1 MTRETGF
8 YQAPPRS
15 GAVQG
20 ATRMAG
26 LNFGAITLPEIR
38 LRLPSVELPSR
49 YRARQGAR
57 MRIDAADAPWVSTGF
72 ETVRAGGAV
81 ARAAVVGERAGAAD
95 TEEAD
100 DTRSRDARRRSAPEA
115 DCEQAKREYEA
126 KLRDLQSKIEDCEK
140 LKRCIEECLKKY
152 PPATTDPDAPTSSL
166 TPPRPPADVG
176 SRPPLQRLPPTQY
189 LGIGD
194 EGLSQAAYN
203 VPLHRLAPNH
213 SSQLSR
219 LPPAN

>member
-15 GAVQG
+15 GAIQG
-20 ATRMAG
+20 PTRMAG

-38 LRLPSVELPSR
+38 LRLPSIELPSR
-49 YRARQGAR
+49 YRAQQGAR
-57 MRIDAADAPWVSTGF
+57 MRIEAADAQWVSTGF

-81 ARAAVVGERAGAAD
+81 ATPAVVGERAGAAA
-95 TEEAD
+95 EEAD

-126 KLRDLQSKIEDCEK
+126 KLRDLQSKLEDCEK

-152 PPATTDPDAPTSSL
+152 PPATTDSDAPTSSL

-176 SRPPLQRLPPTQY
+176 SRPQRLPPTQF

-203 VPLHRLAPNH
+203 VPLRGLASTRQP
-213 SSQLSR
+213 QLSR
-219 LPPAN
+219 LPPTD